1 MKSIEKEKL
10 RKILM
15 KNARLFQM
23 TIKDKKDGYFM
34 KEDFHLFTLIENE
47 IFSWELQITIDCATE
62 GRIHSMM
69 FLHPVVITT
78 TTKST
83 YIEFANVANLY
94 LASAMGRFWVNDD
107 NDFCYECYLPESLL
121 LENEKELENQ
131 LFDKPFAHFRDCL
144 SPLMKMKDGE
154 WNAEYAIKYLTELRE
169 NGYVDNQEYN
179 LW

>member
-62 GRIHSMM
+62 GRIHLMM

-78 TTKST
+78 ATKLA
-83 YIEFANVANLY
+83 YIEFANEANLY
-94 LASAMGRFWVNDD
+94 LASAMGRFWVNK
-107 NDFCYECYLPESLL
+107 NDYCYECYLPESLL